1 MCFPGFL
8 GLFSWFLWFSWFSWY
23 SSFYFV
29 NDADKNFTNQTG
41 TVIHGY
47 GEVKQVGSDVVVMSA
62 HSPLGPDTP
71 SIETRIVYTGGSVT
85 DLTYNYKMS
94 GLTGGGAFMNNKI
107 RKKVL
112 SNNFSFW
119 LNWNAETLLKRIKKN
134 KKRPIAFNSSDTELM
149 SLIKSRSKIY
159 SKAQIKINCNNLKK
173 SEIIEKI
180 LKIYEPN

>member
-1 MCFPGFL
+1 MDIDNIIEKEVGMKIVDIFKDKGE
-8 GLFSWFLWFSWFSWY
+8 S
-23 SSFYFV
+23 YFRILEE
-29 NDADKNFTNQTG
+29 KNTLKVLNFNNN
-41 TVIHGY
+41 VI
-47 GEVKQVGSDVVVMSA
+47 S
-62 HSPLGPDTP
+62 L
-71 SIETRIVYTGGSVT
+71 
-85 DLTYNYKMS
+85 
-94 GLTGGGAFMNNKI
+94 GGGAFMNNKI

-119 LNWNAETLLKRIKKN
+119 LNWNAETLLIRIKKN

>member
-1 MCFPGFL
+1 MNSKKNLVFL
-8 GLFSWFLWFSWFSWY
+8 GMMGSGKSSIGFSVAKKLNLKFIDIDNIIEKEVGMKIADIFKDKGEN
-23 SSFYFV
+23 YFR
-29 NDADKNFTNQTG
+29 NLEEKNTLKVLNFNNS
-41 TVIHGY
+41 VI
-47 GEVKQVGSDVVVMSA
+47 S
-62 HSPLGPDTP
+62 L
-71 SIETRIVYTGGSVT
+71 
-85 DLTYNYKMS
+85 
-94 GLTGGGAFMNNKI
+94 GGGAFINNKI

-119 LNWNAETLLKRIKKN
+119 LNWNAETLLVRIKKN
-134 KKRPIAFNSSDTELM
+134 KKRPLAFNSSDTELM

>member
-1 MCFPGFL
+1 MNSKKNLVFL
-8 GLFSWFLWFSWFSWY
+8 GMMGSGKSSIGFSVAKKLNLKFIDIDNIIEKEVGMKIADIFKDKGEN
-23 SSFYFV
+23 YFR
-29 NDADKNFTNQTG
+29 NLEEKNTLKVLNFNNS
-41 TVIHGY
+41 VI
-47 GEVKQVGSDVVVMSA
+47 S
-62 HSPLGPDTP
+62 L
-71 SIETRIVYTGGSVT
+71 
-85 DLTYNYKMS
+85 
-94 GLTGGGAFMNNKI
+94 GGGAFINNKI